1 MMGLMMLLAL
11 PERGFYMIFERAKEL
26 VREDKEKVKQISD
39 LKIKAVEEL
48 SKLEA
53 EIKALRVKV
62 HELMELSDAKEEE
75 IRKLHDR
82 LVELEAKMH
91 RTKFSYKMQLR
102 KILGPENFKKLHRRH
117 EKMKQ
122 IYEQIKALEELS
134 KLEAEI
140 KALRVKMH
148 ELMELSEAN
157 EEEIRNLHDQIV
169 ELNAEMHKTRK
180 KR

>member
-1 MMGLMMLLAL
+1 MMGLMMLLAM
-11 PERGFYMIFERAKEL
+11 PERVFYMMKELVSEDEEKVKQISGLKIKTLEELSKLEASLPMMGLMMLLATPESEKGFYMMFERAKEL

-53 EIKALRVKV
+53 EIKALRVKI

-102 KILGPENFKKLHRRH
+102 KILGPEKFKELHRRH
-117 EKMKQ
+117 RM
-122 IYEQIKALEELS
+122 IK
-134 KLEAEI
+134 I
-140 KALRVKMH
+140 P
-148 ELMELSEAN
+148 
-157 EEEIRNLHDQIV
+157 
-169 ELNAEMHKTRK
+169 
-180 KR
+180 

>member
-1 MMGLMMLLAL
+1 MLLAMH
-11 PERGFYMIFERAKEL
+11 ERGFYMMFERAKEL

-53 EIKALRVKV
+53 EIKALKVKI

-122 IYEQIKALEELS
+122 IYKQIKALEELS

-140 KALRVKMH
+140 KALRVKIH

>member
-1 MMGLMMLLAL
+1 MMLLAL

-140 KALRVKMH
+140 KALRVKIH

>member
-1 MMGLMMLLAL
+1 MMLLAL

-117 EKMKQ
+117 EKVKQ
-122 IYEQIKALEELS
+122 ISDLKIKAVEELS

>member
-1 MMGLMMLLAL
+1 MLLAMH
-11 PERGFYMIFERAKEL
+11 ERGFYMMFERAKEL
-26 VREDKEKVKQISD
+26 VREDKGKVKQISD

-53 EIKALRVKV
+53 EIKALKVKI

-140 KALRVKMH
+140 KVLRVRMH

>member
-1 MMGLMMLLAL
+1 MMGLMMLLAM
-11 PERGFYMIFERAKEL
+11 PERGFYMMFERAKEL

-39 LKIKAVEEL
+39 LKIKA
-48 SKLEA
+48 
-53 EIKALRVKV
+53 
-62 HELMELSDAKEEE
+62 
-75 IRKLHDR
+75 
-82 LVELEAKMH
+82 
-91 RTKFSYKMQLR
+91 
-102 KILGPENFKKLHRRH
+102 
-117 EKMKQ
+117 
-122 IYEQIKALEELS
+122 LEELS

-140 KALRVKMH
+140 KALRVEMH

>member
-1 MMGLMMLLAL
+1 MMGLIMLLAMH
-11 PERGFYMIFERAKEL
+11 EKGFYMMFERAKEL

-53 EIKALRVKV
+53 EIKALRVKI

-140 KALRVKMH
+140 KALRVKIH

>member
-1 MMGLMMLLAL
+1 MLGLIMLLAM
-11 PERGFYMIFERAKEL
+11 PERGFYRMFDRAKEL
-26 VREDKEKVKQISD
+26 VREDKQKERQISD

-53 EIKALRVKV
+53 EIKTLREKV

-102 KILGPENFKKLHRRH
+102 QILGPEKFKELHRRPR
-117 EKMKQ
+117 M
-122 IYEQIKALEELS
+122 
-134 KLEAEI
+134 
-140 KALRVKMH
+140 
-148 ELMELSEAN
+148 MERE
-157 EEEIRNLHDQIV
+157 
-169 ELNAEMHKTRK
+169 
-180 KR
+180 

>member
-1 MMGLMMLLAL
+1 
-11 PERGFYMIFERAKEL
+11 
-26 VREDKEKVKQISD
+26 
-39 LKIKAVEEL
+39 
-48 SKLEA
+48 
-53 EIKALRVKV
+53 
-62 HELMELSDAKEEE
+62 
-75 IRKLHDR
+75 
-82 LVELEAKMH
+82 
-91 RTKFSYKMQLR
+91 MQLR

-140 KALRVKMH
+140 KVLRVRMH

>member
-1 MMGLMMLLAL
+1 MGLMMLLAMH
-11 PERGFYMIFERAKEL
+11 ERGFYMMFERAKEL
-26 VREDKEKVKQISD
+26 VREDKGKVKQISD

-53 EIKALRVKV
+53 EIKTLRVKI
-62 HELMELSDAKEEE
+62 HELMELADAKEEE

-140 KALRVKMH
+140 KALRVEIH

>member
-1 MMGLMMLLAL
+1 MMLLAL
-11 PERGFYMIFERAKEL
+11 PERGFYMMFERAKEL

-53 EIKALRVKV
+53 EIKALRVKI

-140 KALRVKMH
+140 KVLRVRMH

>member
-1 MMGLMMLLAL
+1 MLLAT
-11 PERGFYMIFERAKEL
+11 PERGFYMMFERAKEL
-26 VREDKEKVKQISD
+26 VSEDKEKVKQISD

-53 EIKALRVKV
+53 EIKALRVKI

-140 KALRVKMH
+140 KVLRVRIH

-157 EEEIRNLHDQIV
+157 EEEIRKLHDQIV

>member
-1 MMGLMMLLAL
+1 
-11 PERGFYMIFERAKEL
+11 
-26 VREDKEKVKQISD
+26 
-39 LKIKAVEEL
+39 VEEL
-48 SKLEA
+48 SKLKA
-53 EIKALRVKV
+53 EIKALRVKI

-102 KILGPENFKKLHRRH
+102 KILGPEKFKELHRRQ
-117 EKMKQ
+117 EKVKQ
-122 IYEQIKALEELS
+122 IYEQIKAVEELS

-140 KALRVKMH
+140 KALRVRIH

>member
-1 MMGLMMLLAL
+1 MMLLAMH
-11 PERGFYMIFERAKEL
+11 EKGFYMMFERAKEL

-140 KALRVKMH
+140 KALRVKIH

-157 EEEIRNLHDQIV
+157 EEEIRNFHDQIV